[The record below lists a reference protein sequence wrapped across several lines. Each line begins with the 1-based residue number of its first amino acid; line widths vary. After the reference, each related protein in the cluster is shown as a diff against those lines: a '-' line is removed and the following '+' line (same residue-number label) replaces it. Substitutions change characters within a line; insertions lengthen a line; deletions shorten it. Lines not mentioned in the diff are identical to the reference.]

1 MWTLG
6 PEREPSGRVASA
18 FYCWAIC
25 LVPYYWIL
33 QSGFIPW
40 SQSSKNC
47 KLRISTMKPRCLSPS
62 GTPEN
67 LINLGITKLYPL
79 CFLPI
84 SWLNHLYDPAECL
97 VLQTWKL
104 YSIYEKK
111 CPNSYKPADFFF
123 LQIKI
128 LLVILGTFFH
138 VSWTRSLYLASFPI
152 MKVPNHWDINKWDFT
167 TLRTPVWWKIC
178 LQQEVLGHLS
188 IIHPL
193 NQSRYS
199 GECTRTCTRTL
210 RSDTW

>member
-1 MWTLG
+1 MWALG
-6 PEREPSGRVASA
+6 PEHEPFGKVASD
-18 FYCWAIC
+18 FNCWAIYPA
-25 LVPYYWIL
+25 PYYCIL
-33 QSGFIPW
+33 QKGFIPQ
-40 SQSSKNC
+40 SQNSKNY
-47 KLRISTMKPRCLSPS
+47 KLRISTMKPRCLCPS
-62 GTPEN
+62 GNPEN
-67 LINLGITKLYPL
+67 LLNLGITKL
-79 CFLPI
+79 I
-84 SWLNHLYDPAECL
+84 SSMFSSNFIIYHLYDPAECL
-97 VLQTWKL
+97 VLQTGKL

-111 CPNSYKPADFFF
+111 FVQIPINLLIFFF

-138 VSWTRSLYLASFPI
+138 VSWTRSLYLACFPI

-199 GECTRTCTRTL
+199 GECTRTHTPR
-210 RSDTW
+210 RDTW